1 MTEHDEEGL
10 EGVEMDGV
18 LEVERIFAGL
28 PITVNVGFPGQ
39 FGGPGLDT
47 TVIGNA
53 FGFRNKDDGT
63 TTIILTL
70 DPEASK
76 MLGDLTEVFDLK
88 ALGFA
93 GLKRKPA
100 NEGNETQ

>member
-1 MTEHDEEGL
+1 MAEHDEGL
-10 EGVEMDGV
+10 DGVEMDGV

-47 TVIGNA
+47 TIIGNA

-63 TTIILTL
+63 STIILTL
-70 DPEASK
+70 DPEGTK
-76 MLGDLTEVFDLK
+76 MLGDLTKVFELK

-93 GLKRKPA
+93 GIKRRPQ
-100 NEGNETQ
+100 NGG